1 LKRLAEKARRIKPGR
16 WVVHRDGLGPEFVPD
31 PQQNFGVDDSKGC
44 VVVWHGVARL
54 GGIPHEEVATYIAAA
69 NPAAILE
76 LIAENERL
84 RNAIAGLLEWVAP
97 IAGDN
102 QDDEAS
108 QRELDSVRV
117 AEAAMQEAAK

>member
-1 LKRLAEKARRIKPGR
+1 MSKYDELKRLAEGMKGWPNKDAF
-16 WVVHRDGLGPEFVPD
+16 ES
-31 PQQNFGVDDSKGC
+31 DDAWRVGSIDEDDNLWPAIEIQTEQWDQFDAAEPMAK
-44 VVVWHGVARL
+44 
-54 GGIPHEEVATYIAAA
+54 YYAAA